1 MQWGINTVTVP
12 EFYFLVLYFLF
23 SFVLVLFV
31 FLFLFS
37 FAPLTPENCYV
48 GV

>member
-1 MQWGINTVTVP
+1 MGIKTATVP

-23 SFVLVLFV
+23 SSVLVLFV

-37 FAPLTPENCYV
+37 FAPLTLENCYV